1 MRLLPALLILLVGFS
16 FAKDS
21 LRVLRIEADVQG
33 AWDNAE
39 WFQDELE
46 ASLQGHQGFQV
57 VPRAEVSKMLRRA
70 ELDPN
75 TRNVTAE
82 KMVETQ
88 FPANYRMNLRI
99 QHPVHQE
106 KRTPVLFFMGRRTV
120 RMEGSFR
127 FWALD
132 SSVKELR
139 GEFTVDTTMGTGYC
153 GILDC
158 VVKPVPLQDR
168 LQMEKAMFRKVI
180 GQVRGKLE
188 QLIEIPRAHAAKK
201 DSLSKLVSSVS
212 VISSSALGSSAIVM
226 SSSSAVPASSSVK

>member
-1 MRLLPALLILLVGFS
+1 M
-16 FAKDS
+16 
-21 LRVLRIEADVQG
+21 LRIESDVQG

-57 VPRAEVSKMLRRA
+57 VPRAEVIKMLRRA

-82 KMVETQ
+82 KMVEAQ

-106 KRTPVLFFMGRRTV
+106 KRTPVLFFMGRRIV
-120 RMEGSFR
+120 SMGVSFR

-132 SSVKELR
+132 TSVQELR
-139 GEFTVDTTMGTGYC
+139 GEFSVDSIMGTGYC
-153 GILDC
+153 GIIDC
-158 VVKPVPLQDR
+158 VVKPVPMQDR
-168 LQMEKAMFRKVI
+168 LLMEKALFRKVVA
-180 GQVRGKLE
+180 QVRGKLE
-188 QLIEIPRAHAAKK
+188 QLIEIPRAHVAKM
-201 DSLSKLVSSVS
+201 DSLSKVVSSVS
-212 VISSSALGSSAIVM
+212 VISSSAMGSSTTVI
-226 SSSSAVPASSSVK
+226 SSSSALPASSSVK